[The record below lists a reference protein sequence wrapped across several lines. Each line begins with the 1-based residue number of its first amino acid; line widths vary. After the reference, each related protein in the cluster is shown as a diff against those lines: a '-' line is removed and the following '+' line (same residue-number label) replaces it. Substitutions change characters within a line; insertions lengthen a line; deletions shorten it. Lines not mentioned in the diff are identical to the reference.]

1 MKKRT
6 PYRSNRNVVIYQVT
20 LKQSG
25 QRYIG
30 KTVAIKRAFKKS
42 MKERFKGHV
51 DHATKGRSCTM
62 AEAIRRLGEESFS
75 LELLEVVRGRE
86 AATQREKQLIKTLDP
101 RWDLNDCGLRK
112 KGERLDVGTFD
123 LVSACSLVA

>member
-1 MKKRT
+1 MSRAKR
-6 PYRSNRNVVIYQVT
+6 NDRNVVIYQIT
-20 LKQSG
+20 LKPTG

-42 MKERFKGHV
+42 MKARFKRHV
-51 DHATKGRSCTM
+51 DAAIKGRDCTM
-62 AEAIRRLGEESFS
+62 AEAIRRFGKGSFT
-75 LELLEVVRGRE
+75 LELLEVVRGTIAAKARE
-86 AATQREKQLIKTLDP
+86 SELIRSLDP
-101 RWDLNDCGLRK
+101 EFDLNDCELRK